1 MGEKL
6 LADTDKNTMFAL
18 YINDHGEKCNIIQ
31 AQDVRPIAQMEE
43 GAEWRIRN
51 SYTGSKTNR
60 EVHACRRVCP

>member
-43 GAEWRIRN
+43 GAER
-51 SYTGSKTNR
+51 
-60 EVHACRRVCP
+60 